1 MTTTHIDSTD
11 TVYPHWRKHDGEWM
25 VCGDAEQMVAGE
37 EVVVTKKDGS
47 TQTVTL
53 DEVGPAERDFEGR
66 MVAYATVVAT
76 IRPATAKQLG
86 LLAYLAGK
94 LEEAG
99 EGELALDCE
108 AATDEGGHTTM
119 ARAHELIDAA
129 KAALGESGG

>member
-25 VCGDAEQMVAGE
+25 VCGDAEQMVAGV
-37 EVVVTKKDGS
+37 EVTVVRKDGT

-53 DEVGPAERDFEGR
+53 AEVGPAERDYEGN
-66 MVAYATVVAT
+66 MVCYATVVAT
-76 IRPATAKQLG
+76 IRPATGKQLG

-99 EGELALDCE
+99 ESDLSIDCE
-108 AATDEGGHTTM
+108 EAADDDATTM
-119 ARAHELIDAA
+119 DRASELIAA
-129 KAALGESGG
+129 GKSVLESGG